1 VTPFVGIPLINSRG
15 KRLGWA
21 LVDLED
27 AYRVTRHRWTMN
39 SQGWAVGSIDRKPT
53 LMHRYILNCTPGY
66 GHVHH
71 VNENKLDNRRK
82 NIKWFETASEA
93 AAQPHP
99 KAWEIGR
106 LAREEYARR
115 LVERAA

>member
-1 VTPFVGIPLINSRG
+1 MTDYIGVPLISARG
-15 KRLGWA
+15 EKFGWA

-27 AYRVTRHRWTMN
+27 AYRVTKHRWTVN
-39 SQGWAVGSIDRKPT
+39 TQGWAVARIDGKSV

-71 VNENKLDNRRK
+71 VNEDKLDNRRH
-82 NIKWFETASEA
+82 NIKWFETAAEA

-115 LVERAA
+115 MMERAA